1 MRSEIV
7 PNAFLFIS
15 IKYNLHLENFW
26 VEAFLYYTTF
36 YDNERCSQ
44 GGLNYCNLVPFWSLT
59 TQTFYDAVVYRSYF
73 LSFPLSIFVCFATVL
88 NHYLRHCV
96 KS

>member
-26 VEAFLYYTTF
+26 VEAFCTT
-36 YDNERCSQ
+36 
-44 GGLNYCNLVPFWSLT
+44 
-59 TQTFYDAVVYRSYF
+59 
-73 LSFPLSIFVCFATVL
+73 PLSMIMNGA
-88 NHYLRHCV
+88 V
-96 KS
+96 KGD